1 MDLRGRVVVVFGGS
15 GFIGR
20 YVVRELCRAG
30 ARVRVAMRQP
40 HLGGDVR
47 LAGHPGQVQLLQ
59 ANVRDESSVA
69 RAIAGCDAVVNL
81 VAVLHEKGRQS
92 FEALHVRAAESIA
105 RAAAASGVSALVHIS
120 ALGADPAA
128 ASAYARTKGE
138 GEQAVAR
145 AFPAA
150 SILRPSVVFG
160 PEDQFLN
167 RFAAMAAGSLALP
180 LIGFGRTRF
189 QPVFVEDLARAIV
202 AALENKA
209 AQGRIFSIGGPKVYS
224 FREVLELV
232 LRVTDRRR
240 VLMPLPFFG
249 AWILGS
255 LLDAATRMLPV
266 TPPLTGDQV
275 EMLRHDNIVPSD
287 GGRAANEGV
296 VGDLIPGPLESMEA
310 IAPKYLWRFR
320 HQGQFHTFTA

>member
-1 MDLRGRVVVVFGGS
+1 MMDLRGRVVVVFGGS

-47 LAGHPGQVQLLQ
+47 LAGHPGQVQLFQ
-59 ANVRDESSVA
+59 ANVRDENSVA
-69 RAIAGCDAVVNL
+69 RAISGSDAVINL
-81 VAVLHEKGRQS
+81 VAVLYEKGKQG
-92 FEALHVRAAESIA
+92 FEALHVRAAEGIA
-105 RAAAASGVSALVHIS
+105 RAASAAGVSALVHIS
-120 ALGADPAA
+120 AQGADPDSS
-128 ASAYARTKGE
+128 SAYARTKGE
-138 GEQAVAR
+138 GEQAVRR
-145 AFPAA
+145 AFPQAT
-150 SILRPSVVFG
+150 ILRPSVVFG

-167 RFAAMAAGSLALP
+167 RFAAMAAGSFALP

-202 AALENKA
+202 GALARKS
-209 AQGRIFSIGGPKVYS
+209 AQGRVFEIGGPKIYS
-224 FREVLELV
+224 FREVLELI

-240 VLMPLPFFG
+240 ILVPLPFFG

-255 LLDAATRMLPV
+255 LLDAATRILPIA
-266 TPPLTGDQV
+266 PPLTGDQV
-275 EMLRHDNIVPSD
+275 EMLRHDNVVP
-287 GGRAANEGV
+287 AKPEGV
-296 VGDLIPGPLESMEA
+296 IGDLVEGPLESMEA

-320 HQGQFHTFTA
+320 HQGQFHKFAA

>member
-1 MDLRGRVVVVFGGS
+1 MDVRGRVVVVFGGS

-30 ARVRVAMRQP
+30 ARVRVALRQP

-47 LAGHPGQVQLLQ
+47 LSGHPGQVQLLQ
-59 ANVRDESSVA
+59 ANVRDENSVA
-69 RAIAGCDAVVNL
+69 RAIAGCDAVINL
-81 VAVLHEKGRQS
+81 VAVLYEKGPQG
-92 FEALHVRAAESIA
+92 FEALHVTAAGGIA
-105 RAAAASGVSALVHIS
+105 RAAAAAGVPALVHVS

-138 GEQAVAR
+138 GEQAVTR
-145 AFPAA
+145 AFPLA

-167 RFAAMAAGSLALP
+167 RFAAMAAGSFALP

-202 AALENKA
+202 AALGSQT
-209 AQGRIFSIGGPKVYS
+209 AQGRIFAIGGPKIYS
-224 FREVLELV
+224 FAEVLGLV
-232 LRVTDRRR
+232 MRVTDRRR
-240 VLMPLPFFG
+240 MLVPLPFFG
-249 AWILGS
+249 AWVLGS

-266 TPPLTGDQV
+266 APPLTGDQV
-275 EMLRHDNIVPSD
+275 EMLRHDNVVPPD
-287 GGRAANEGV
+287 AGTPTGPGV
-296 VGDLIPGPLESMEA
+296 IGDLVSGPLESMEA

-320 HQGQFHTFTA
+320 HQGQFHTFNA